1 MSVRLWVIVL
11 AAVLAVAGGVVAVV
25 YVANEGNSQQ
35 PSEHVSIEL
44 RANPT
49 ATIRV
54 DGKKIGTTPMRLQYP
69 KSSRQIVVTATMT
82 RHLVSRG
89 GAKDQVFEDQRTVTL
104 DRDQLL
110 DFTIPTAKLVDETV
124 DRRD

>member
-1 MSVRLWVIVL
+1 MSVRLWFIVL

-25 YVANEGNSQQ
+25 YVASEGNSQEAA
-35 PSEHVSIEL
+35 EHVSIEL

-49 ATIRV
+49 ATIHV
-54 DGKKIGTTPMRLQYP
+54 DGKKVGTTPMRLQYP

-82 RHLVSRG
+82 RHLVRRG
-89 GAKDQVFEDQRTVTL
+89 GAKDQVFEDKRTVTL

-110 DFTIPTAKLVDETV
+110 DFTFATATMVEETV
-124 DRRD
+124 QTRE